1 MRRRLDIAASLV
13 VRPDILFLDEPTTGL
28 DPRSQRQIWDVL
40 RAMVARGTTVV
51 LTTQYLE
58 EADALAHRIAVID
71 QGRVV
76 AEGTPAEL
84 KASVGAGSVRIRLA
98 DPTQREAAAAAVAEL
113 TDASSETAGD
123 PLVLTIRTDDDRQ
136 ALRVLASLVERDIA
150 LADFSVWQPT
160 LDEAFLAL
168 TGLRTEESD
177 GVLVMA
183 VLLTT
188 TYSGIALY
196 VDKSRGVIDRFR
208 SLPVWAPSPLVGA
221 VAGDTVRYAMAAT
234 VVLVVGLIMGFDAS
248 GGVIGLLAGA
258 LLVVL
263 FTFALS
269 RVCSAAG
276 LAALTAVFA
285 SLTWRLYNRG

>member
-28 DPRSQRQIWDVL
+28 DPRSRRQIWDVL

-269 RVCSAAG
+269 RVFSAAG